1 MVGGGGLII
10 ISGDGDGDRGVQIA
24 LLRPGNINLRGH
36 FIGIYWNGKNQVM
49 WSKSH
54 QRLQGDLAGGLPL
67 CYWLLLRGLARF
79 KVNRCI
85 Q

>member
-1 MVGGGGLII
+1 MGDGELII
-10 ISGDGDGDRGVQIA
+10 ISGDGGVQIA

-54 QRLQGDLAGGLPL
+54 QRLQGDLELRNIISAAV
-67 CYWLLLRGLARF
+67 LLALGERT
-79 KVNRCI
+79 CEI
-85 Q
+85 